1 MYRWGYLPVQTP
13 VFDFFEVYE
22 PLFSGVDERK
32 IYRLIDREGD
42 LLMLRSDITLFLARQ
57 MGMVLTDEDLPVRAC
72 YSDII
77 LRHQHAEDISKNE
90 FFQAG
95 AELIGR
101 PGLRGDLEIVLL
113 MHEVLSS
120 LPLPECRYHIG
131 SRALFEACF
140 GHLEPADQG
149 HIRHLITVRDRAELS
164 EELLIRGR
172 DAQEARFLCELFTL
186 IGDGDDLTEMALS
199 GASKK
204 LLSEPA
210 ENAIHHLQSVFKVLG
225 ELGVE
230 NLFRVDLS
238 EVGRQP
244 YYTGIVFQAFMDG
257 MDDSVASGGRYDTL
271 LSTFGFSAP
280 SVGFSMML
288 RKLETA
294 LTDGSRYNVQ
304 EKPISA
310 TSVVP
315 ADDSVESVARAHRR
329 AQEIRRGGRS
339 ATL

>member
-22 PLFSGVDERK
+22 PLFSGTDERN

-57 MGMVLTDEDLPVRAC
+57 MGMVLTEEDLPVRAC
-72 YSDII
+72 YFDTI

-113 MHEVLSS
+113 MHEVLTS
-120 LPLPECRYHIG
+120 LPLPECRYHVG
-131 SRALFEACF
+131 SHALFEACF
-140 GHLEPADQG
+140 GHLEPAEKG
-149 HIRHLITVRDRAELS
+149 RIRHLITVRDRSELA
-164 EELLIRGR
+164 EELHMRGTGE
-172 DAQEARFLCELFTL
+172 QGARFLCELFML
-186 IGDGDDLTEMALS
+186 IGEGSDLAQIARS
-199 GASKK
+199 GASRR
-204 LLSEPA
+204 LLAGPA
-210 ENAIHHLQSVFKVLG
+210 ENAIRHLQSVFDVLT

-230 NLFRVDLS
+230 NFFRVDLS

-257 MDDSVASGGRYDTL
+257 MDDSVASGGRYDSL

-310 TSVVP
+310 TGVTSE
-315 ADDSVESVARAHRR
+315 DDSMESVAQAHRK
-329 AQEIRRGGRS
+329 AQEIRRRGGS